1 MDPHVVAEQNECEV
15 NDHAK
20 RMNEFECGSISAHGE
35 IGILQ
40 EERNIVRVKVQQKKG
55 AKKVTII
62 ENIPLDVRE
71 SVLCSLRK
79 EMGCGGI
86 VLDDKLSIQLQGDK
100 TTSTGLVSSLKKYIK
115 GCKVEMNGKI
125 S

>member
-1 MDPHVVAEQNECEV
+1 MDPRALVEHNQCEV
-15 NDHAK
+15 NDHEK
-20 RMNEFECGSISAHGE
+20 RMNEFECASIPAHGE

-40 EERNIVRVKVQQKKG
+40 DEKNIVRVKVQQKKG

-71 SVLCSLRK
+71 NVLCSLRK
-79 EMGCGGI
+79 EMGCGGTL
-86 VLDDKLSIQLQGDK
+86 LDDRSIQLQGDK
-100 TTSTGLVSSLKKYIK
+100 TTSPGLVSSLKKYIK
-115 GCKVEMNGKI
+115 GCKVEMNGRI